1 MAHRERDRLVV
12 LKKAQKKRIT
22 QEQAA
27 GELRMTPRQ
36 VRRLLGRL
44 SKRRRQGGPLTKLR
58 GRPSNR
64 KSRGEDTRANRE
76 HPFGRG
82 LSRLRPHSG
91 GRVSEKEAW
100 NRHRSRGVAPD
111 HDDDWTVAGAPP
123 ESGEDTF
130 VADTPQLPART
141 GPVGHQHSRLA
152 GRAGRED
159 VLIHMID
166 DATSELTAHFVR
178 SDSTEENHAAAVVL
192 SGKAWQTAGVLHRQG
207 KPVPHGS
214 EDATRSKALPREERE
229 PSPPTQIGRA
239 LAELGIVW
247 IGAHSPQAKG
257 PVERSFGTAQDRL
270 VKGLRVARVKTLEG
284 ANRYLAEDFLPW
296 WNQHLKVAP
305 AHPADAHRLWSGE
318 HDLAA
323 ILSEVQ
329 TRQVASDYTIRLEGK
344 DLPDCAR
351 PDPARPALCQRT
363 DRETPRW
370 RRGSALRRA
379 VSAGN
384 DLYAGGESRDKGI
397 IASHWSA
404 QDRTS
409 ETDGSFACCA
419 EPPVQQTQTLRSV
432 RGFPQ
437 PHAPPR
443 PDGLRSVNR
452 KNVNKERRAK
462 TARRTLASIPTKA
475 SAQEFHQKHSVVPYR
490 KAPPRAT
497 GR

>member
-44 SKRRRQGGPLTKLR
+44 SKEGDKAVLHKLR

-64 KSRGEDTRANRE
+64 KTEEKTRARI
-76 HPFGRG
+76 
-82 LSRLRPHSG
+82 
-91 GRVSEKEAW
+91 VSIL
-100 NRHRSRGVAPD
+100 
-111 HDDDWTVAGAPP
+111 
-123 ESGEDTF
+123 SGEVYRGFGPTLAAEYLKKRHGIVIGREALRQIMMTTGLWRARRRKGRRTF

-141 GPVGHQHSRLA
+141 GPVRHQHSRLA

-178 SDSTEENHAAAVVL
+178 SDSTEENMRLLWFYLERHGRPLAFYTD
-192 SGKAWQTAGVLHRQG
+192 KASLFRTAPKTPRDQ
-207 KPVPHGS
+207 
-214 EDATRSKALPREERE
+214 KALPREERE

-284 ANRYLAEDFLPW
+284 ANRYLDEDFLPW

-344 DLPDCAR
+344 IYLIARDQIRPGLRYASVRIEKRLDGAVAVRFGAQYLPLTICTPAVKAETRASSPPTGPRRTGRAR
-351 PDPARPALCQRT
+351 PTEASRVALSRLFSKRRPSAQSAASLNRTRRRGRT
-363 DRETPRW
+363 D
-370 RRGSALRRA
+370 
-379 VSAGN
+379 
-384 DLYAGGESRDKGI
+384 
-397 IASHWSA
+397 
-404 QDRTS
+404 
-409 ETDGSFACCA
+409 
-419 EPPVQQTQTLRSV
+419 
-432 RGFPQ
+432 
-437 PHAPPR
+437 
-443 PDGLRSVNR
+443 
-452 KNVNKERRAK
+452 
-462 TARRTLASIPTKA
+462 
-475 SAQEFHQKHSVVPYR
+475 
-490 KAPPRAT
+490 
-497 GR
+497 